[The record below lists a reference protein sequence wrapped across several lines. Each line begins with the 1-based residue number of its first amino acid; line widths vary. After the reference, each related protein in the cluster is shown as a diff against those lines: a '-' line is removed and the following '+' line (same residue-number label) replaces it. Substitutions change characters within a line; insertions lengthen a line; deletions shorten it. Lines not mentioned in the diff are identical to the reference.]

1 MQTRALH
8 LTADINLHRNRSSIS
23 HMGRLAIV
31 RESAT
36 QLLFVFVSISWSDA
50 TAESNASFSPE
61 WFDVIILNIGNE
73 GTAQVK
79 AVNPDAVSIFILSP
93 RLEWHFMTGFAPC
106 EGE

>member
-1 MQTRALH
+1 
-8 LTADINLHRNRSSIS
+8 
-23 HMGRLAIV
+23 MGRLAIV

-73 GTAQVK
+73 GAAQVK